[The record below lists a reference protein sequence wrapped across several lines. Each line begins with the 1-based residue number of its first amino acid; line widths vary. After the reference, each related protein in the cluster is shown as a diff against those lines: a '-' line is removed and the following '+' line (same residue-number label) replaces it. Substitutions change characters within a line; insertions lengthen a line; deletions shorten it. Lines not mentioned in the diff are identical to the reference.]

1 MFPRYPISTLMAD
14 LQITHS
20 IELTIDNILEDRLP
34 VPRNAFDDLDETEGG
49 SNNNSNNS
57 NRASYPAATASDY
70 YINADDFTSNSATIT
85 TPTTSSSQATSAS
98 SVATTPSP
106 SSSSDPLQ
114 IQNNLNRAYEI
125 EQNATP
131 SIFGNQADLL
141 RDDSVETHPDDDYGA
156 AGSSSSLSTSPT
168 SLSSAFS
175 ATTLG
180 DRFSKSSQEREKILQ
195 RRKEQIIMLARK
207 RYLEKTKSELNM
219 PTDESELRHRSRN
232 RDSEL

>member
-1 MFPRYPISTLMAD
+1 MAD

-34 VPRNAFDDLDETEGG
+34 VPRNAFDDMEETDGG
-49 SNNNSNNS
+49 TSNSNNNSNIG
-57 NRASYPAATASDY
+57 SYPAATASDY
-70 YINADDFTSNSATIT
+70 YINVDGDDFTSNSATLTTTTTSTSSPSIT
-85 TPTTSSSQATSAS
+85 TSNQTSTSSSI
-98 SVATTPSP
+98 ATTPASP
-106 SSSSDPLQ
+106 TDPQQ

-141 RDDSVETHPDDDYGA
+141 RDDSVESQPDDEYAGA
-156 AGSSSSLSTSPT
+156 ASSSSSPSSSTAFLAT
-168 SLSSAFS
+168 SLGV
-175 ATTLG
+175 LG

-195 RRKEQIIMLARK
+195 RRKEQMLILARK

-219 PTDESELRHRSRN
+219 PTEESEVRYRSRN
-232 RDSEL
+232 RDTSEL

>member
-34 VPRNAFDDLDETEGG
+34 VPRNAFDDLDEADGG
-49 SNNNSNNS
+49 NSNNNNSSNIG
-57 NRASYPAATASDY
+57 SYPAATASDY
-70 YINADDFTSNSATIT
+70 YINADEFT
-85 TPTTSSSQATSAS
+85 SSQASTSS
-98 SVATTPSP
+98 SVATTPS
-106 SSSSDPLQ
+106 DPQQ
-114 IQNNLNRAYEI
+114 ILNNLNRAYEI

-141 RDDSVETHPDDDYGA
+141 TDDSIESQPDDDYSAGA
-156 AGSSSSLSTSPT
+156 STSTFTTT
-168 SLSSAFS
+168 S
-175 ATTLG
+175 LG

-195 RRKEQIIMLARK
+195 RRKEQMLMIARK

-219 PTDESELRHRSRN
+219 PTDESDLRYRSRN
-232 RDSEL
+232 RDTSEL